1 MKFSK
6 IKYQFVKFIEKIP
19 LLQIFIY
26 NNLEKFKFL
35 FPHDKDYLALNLL
48 FNKSETRD
56 FMDIGGNIGLSTIGF
71 RELGFKKNK
80 IHIFEPDNFLIK
92 NYLYKIKKI
101 YKNLIFY
108 NFGLSS
114 KNSKKKLFKAFY
126 KNNYFH
132 FNNSFSK
139 SYIKNKIKENYPEI
153 YRNFTYKS
161 EILKLRKLD
170 SLNLKLNPCF
180 IKIDV
185 EGLDHLVLQ
194 GMKKLINKTQPVILI
209 EYNHS
214 NFKNIY
220 NFTKSKFDC
229 YIYKVDTNKLLKL
242 KSTQIKKLMNGQVL
256 ERKYKKNSVNLFYI
270 SKNYKFKN
278 HK

>member
-92 NYLYKIKKI
+92 NYLSKIKKI

-194 GMKKLINKTQPVILI
+194 GMKKLINKTQPVVLI

-214 NFKNIY
+214 NFKI
-220 NFTKSKFDC
+220 F
-229 YIYKVDTNKLLKL
+229 IL
-242 KSTQIKKLMNGQVL
+242 
-256 ERKYKKNSVNLFYI
+256 
-270 SKNYKFKN
+270 
-278 HK
+278 

>member
-153 YRNFTYKS
+153 YRNFTYK
-161 EILKLRKLD
+161 
-170 SLNLKLNPCF
+170 P
-180 IKIDV
+180 
-185 EGLDHLVLQ
+185 
-194 GMKKLINKTQPVILI
+194 
-209 EYNHS
+209 
-214 NFKNIY
+214 
-220 NFTKSKFDC
+220 
-229 YIYKVDTNKLLKL
+229 
-242 KSTQIKKLMNGQVL
+242 
-256 ERKYKKNSVNLFYI
+256 
-270 SKNYKFKN
+270 
-278 HK
+278 

>member
-6 IKYQFVKFIEKIP
+6 IKYQLVKFIENIP

-71 RELGFKKNK
+71 RELGFKQNK
-80 IHIFEPDNFLIK
+80 IHIFEPDNFLIN
-92 NYLYKIKKI
+92 NYLSRIKKV
-101 YKNLIFY
+101 YKNLIVH

-132 FNNSFSK
+132 FNNSFDK
-139 SYIKNKIKENYPEI
+139 SYIKNKIRENYPEI
-153 YRNFTYKS
+153 YKNFTFKS
-161 EILKLRKLD
+161 EILKLKKFD

-185 EGLDHLVLQ
+185 EGLDHLVLK
-194 GMKKLINKTQPVILI
+194 GMMKLINKTRPVILI

-220 NFTKSKFDC
+220 NFTKKKYDC
-229 YIYKVDTNKLLKL
+229 YIYNIDTNKLVKLKL
-242 KSTQIKKLMNGQVL
+242 IDIKKLLKGQIL
-256 ERKYKKNSVNLFYI
+256 ERKYVKNSVNLFYI
-270 SKNYKFKN
+270 NKKIKL
-278 HK
+278 

>member
-6 IKYQFVKFIEKIP
+6 IKYQLVKFIENIP

-71 RELGFKKNK
+71 RELGFKQNK
-80 IHIFEPDNFLIK
+80 IHIFEPDNFLIN
-92 NYLYKIKKI
+92 NYLSRIKKV
-101 YKNLIFY
+101 YKNLIVH

-132 FNNSFSK
+132 FNNSFDK
-139 SYIKNKIKENYPEI
+139 SYIKNKIRENYPEI
-153 YRNFTYKS
+153 YKNFTFKS
-161 EILKLRKLD
+161 EILKLKKYD

-185 EGLDHLVLQ
+185 EGLDHLVLK
-194 GMKKLINKTQPVILI
+194 GMMKLINKTRPVILI

-220 NFTKSKFDC
+220 NFTKKKYDC
-229 YIYKVDTNKLLKL
+229 YIYNIDTNKLVKLKL
-242 KSTQIKKLMNGQVL
+242 IDIKKLLKGQIL
-256 ERKYKKNSVNLFYI
+256 ERKYVKNSVNLFYI
-270 SKNYKFKN
+270 NKKIKL
-278 HK
+278 

>member
-1 MKFSK
+1 MKISM
-6 IKYQFVKFIEKIP
+6 IKYQLVKFIENIP

-71 RELGFKKNK
+71 RELGFEKNR
-80 IHIFEPDNFLIK
+80 IHIFEPDSYLIK
-92 NYLYKIKKI
+92 NYLSKIKKL
-101 YKNLIFY
+101 YNNLIIY

-114 KNSKKKLFKAFY
+114 KNTKKKLFKAFY

-139 SYIKNKIKENYPEI
+139 SYIKNKIKENYPKI
-153 YRNFTYKS
+153 YKSFTFKS

-194 GMKKLINKTQPVILI
+194 GMKKLIYKTQPVILI

-220 NFTKSKFDC
+220 NFTRAKFDC

-242 KSTQIKKLMNGQVL
+242 KSTQIKKLMKGQVL
-256 ERKYKKNSVNLFYI
+256 ERKYIKNSVNLFYI
-270 SKNYKFKN
+270 SKNNKFKN
-278 HK
+278 H

>member
-6 IKYQFVKFIEKIP
+6 IKYQLVKFIENIP

-56 FMDIGGNIGLSTIGF
+56 FMDIGGNIGLSSIGF
-71 RELGFKKNK
+71 RELGFKQNK
-80 IHIFEPDNFLIK
+80 IHIFEPDNFLIN
-92 NYLYKIKKI
+92 NYLSRIKKV
-101 YKNLIFY
+101 YKNLIVH

-132 FNNSFSK
+132 FNNSFDK
-139 SYIKNKIKENYPEI
+139 SYIKNKIRENYPEI
-153 YRNFTYKS
+153 YKNFIFKS
-161 EILKLRKLD
+161 EILKLKKFD

-185 EGLDHLVLQ
+185 EGLDHLVLK
-194 GMKKLINKTQPVILI
+194 GMMKLINKTRPVILI

-220 NFTKSKFDC
+220 NFTKKKYDC
-229 YIYKVDTNKLLKL
+229 YIYNIDTNKLVKLKL
-242 KSTQIKKLMNGQVL
+242 IDIKKLLKGQIL
-256 ERKYKKNSVNLFYI
+256 ERKYVKNSVNLFYI
-270 SKNYKFKN
+270 NKNIKLKN
-278 HK
+278 

>member
-6 IKYQFVKFIEKIP
+6 IKYQLVKFIENIP

-71 RELGFKKNK
+71 RELGFKQNK
-80 IHIFEPDNFLIK
+80 IHIFEPDNFLIN
-92 NYLYKIKKI
+92 NYLSRIKKV
-101 YKNLIFY
+101 YKNLIVH

-132 FNNSFSK
+132 FNNSFDK
-139 SYIKNKIKENYPEI
+139 SYIKNKIRENYPEI
-153 YRNFTYKS
+153 YKNFTFKS
-161 EILKLRKLD
+161 EILKLKKYD

-185 EGLDHLVLQ
+185 EGLDHLVLK
-194 GMKKLINKTQPVILI
+194 GMMKLINKTRPVILI

-220 NFTKSKFDC
+220 NFTKKKYDC
-229 YIYKVDTNKLLKL
+229 YIYNIDTNKLVKLKL
-242 KSTQIKKLMNGQVL
+242 IDIKKLLKGQIL
-256 ERKYKKNSVNLFYI
+256 ERKYVKNSVNLFYI
-270 SKNYKFKN
+270 NKNIKLKN
-278 HK
+278 

>member
-6 IKYQFVKFIEKIP
+6 IKYQLVKFIENIP

-71 RELGFKKNK
+71 RELGFKQNK
-80 IHIFEPDNFLIK
+80 IHIFEPDNFLIN
-92 NYLYKIKKI
+92 NYLSRIKKV
-101 YKNLIFY
+101 YKNLIVH

-132 FNNSFSK
+132 FNNSFDK
-139 SYIKNKIKENYPEI
+139 SYIKNKIRENYPEI
-153 YRNFTYKS
+153 YKNFKFKS
-161 EILKLRKLD
+161 EILKLKKFD

-185 EGLDHLVLQ
+185 EGLDHLVLK
-194 GMKKLINKTQPVILI
+194 GMMKLINKTRPVILI

-220 NFTKSKFDC
+220 NFTKKKYDC
-229 YIYKVDTNKLLKL
+229 YIYNIDTNKLVKLKL
-242 KSTQIKKLMNGQVL
+242 IDIKKLLKGQIL
-256 ERKYKKNSVNLFYI
+256 ERKYVKNSVNLFYI
-270 SKNYKFKN
+270 NKNIKLKN
-278 HK
+278 

>member
-1 MKFSK
+1 MKISM
-6 IKYQFVKFIEKIP
+6 IKYQLVKFIENIP

-71 RELGFKKNK
+71 RELGFKQNK
-80 IHIFEPDNFLIK
+80 IHIFEPDNFLIN
-92 NYLYKIKKI
+92 NYLSRIKKV
-101 YKNLIFY
+101 YKNLIVH

-132 FNNSFSK
+132 FNNSFDK
-139 SYIKNKIKENYPEI
+139 SYIKNKIRENYPEI
-153 YRNFTYKS
+153 YKNFTFKS
-161 EILKLRKLD
+161 EILKLKKFD

-185 EGLDHLVLQ
+185 EGLDHLVLK
-194 GMKKLINKTQPVILI
+194 GMMKLINKTRPVILI

-220 NFTKSKFDC
+220 NFTKKKYDC
-229 YIYKVDTNKLLKL
+229 YIYNIDTNKLVKLKL
-242 KSTQIKKLMNGQVL
+242 IDIKKLLKGQIL
-256 ERKYKKNSVNLFYI
+256 ERKYVKNSVNLFYI
-270 SKNYKFKN
+270 NKKIKL
-278 HK
+278 

>member
-6 IKYQFVKFIEKIP
+6 IKYQLVKFIENIP

-71 RELGFKKNK
+71 RELGFKQNK
-80 IHIFEPDNFLIK
+80 IHIFEPDNFLIN
-92 NYLYKIKKI
+92 NYLSRIKKV
-101 YKNLIFY
+101 YKNLIVH

-132 FNNSFSK
+132 FNNSFDK
-139 SYIKNKIKENYPEI
+139 SYIKNKIRENYPEI
-153 YRNFTYKS
+153 YKNFKFKS
-161 EILKLRKLD
+161 EILKLKKLD

-185 EGLDHLVLQ
+185 EGLDHLVLK
-194 GMKKLINKTQPVILI
+194 GMMKLINKTRPVILI
-209 EYNHS
+209 EYNYS

-220 NFTKSKFDC
+220 NFTKKKYDC
-229 YIYKVDTNKLLKL
+229 YIYNIDTNKLVKLKL
-242 KSTQIKKLMNGQVL
+242 IDIKKLLKGQIL
-256 ERKYKKNSVNLFYI
+256 ERKYVKNSVNLFYI
-270 SKNYKFKN
+270 NKKIKLKN
-278 HK
+278 

>member
-1 MKFSK
+1 MKISM
-6 IKYQFVKFIEKIP
+6 IKYQLVKFIENIP

-71 RELGFKKNK
+71 RELGFKQNK
-80 IHIFEPDNFLIK
+80 IHIFEPDNFLIN
-92 NYLYKIKKI
+92 NYLSRIKKV
-101 YKNLIFY
+101 YKNLIVH

-126 KNNYFH
+126 KNNFFH
-132 FNNSFSK
+132 FNNSFDK
-139 SYIKNKIKENYPEI
+139 SYIKNKIRENYPEI
-153 YRNFTYKS
+153 YKNFTFKS
-161 EILKLRKLD
+161 EILKLKKFD

-185 EGLDHLVLQ
+185 EGLDHLVLK
-194 GMKKLINKTQPVILI
+194 GMMKLINKTRPVILI

-220 NFTKSKFDC
+220 NFTKKKYDC
-229 YIYKVDTNKLLKL
+229 YIYNIDTNKLVKLKL
-242 KSTQIKKLMNGQVL
+242 IDIKKLLKGQIL
-256 ERKYKKNSVNLFYI
+256 ERKYVKNSVNLFYI
-270 SKNYKFKN
+270 NKKIKL
-278 HK
+278 